1 MKKKLS
7 IFILAVTLLGV
18 QACVSDREKQA
29 SNETP
34 AVKAS
39 LTLAEKRANL
49 ETQRVAQMEKR
60 LAYLEACVKASP
72 TYTSKGGKLVY
83 YKAETNPA
91 FIGGEKALTEYL
103 HNNLKYPKVAEEQG
117 LEGTVFVDF
126 VVLADGSVK
135 EVEVMNEPDYVTDQ
149 QFIDEAV
156 RVIINMPNW
165 TPGQQRG
172 KAVDVKFSVPV
183 TFQII

>member
-1 MKKKLS
+1 MMKKNLN
-7 IFILAVTLLGV
+7 IFILTVALLGV
-18 QACVSDREKQA
+18 QACGSDREKQA

-34 AVKAS
+34 AVTS

-49 ETQRVAQMEKR
+49 EKQRVARMEKR
-60 LAYLEACVKASP
+60 LAYLEASIKTSP

-83 YKAETNPA
+83 YKAETDPA
-91 FIGGEKALTEYL
+91 YIGGEKALAAYL
-103 HNNLKYPKVAEEQG
+103 RDNLKYPKEAEEQG

-126 VVLADGSVK
+126 VVLANGSVN
-135 EVEVMNEPDYVTDQ
+135 EVEVMNEPDYAIDQ
-149 QFIDEAV
+149 SFIDEAV

-172 KAVDVKFSVPV
+172 KAVDVKFSLPV